1 MRSWVEK
8 LARLIE
14 TEGTQIG
21 RCLYKIQCYE
31 IYVIQDIMSNSF
43 LTIKNDTTQ
52 EKASIKLYEE
62 ERDILQKAFI
72 KCEEKTTDSIIEQI
86 NNL

>member
-8 LARLIE
+8 LAKLIE
-14 TEGTQIG
+14 TEGKQIG

-31 IYVIQDIMSNSF
+31 IYIIQELMSNSF
-43 LTIKNDTTQ
+43 LTIKNDITQ

-62 ERDILQKAFI
+62 ETDMFQKAFI
-72 KCEEKTTDSIIEQI
+72 KCEEKTTDSIIEQL